1 MHQIQT
7 LNQQPQNPHK
17 RKTAQD
23 GIMKVIIEGTDKE
36 IADLILQLQR
46 SAELDDSKII
56 EKVMKSINEKMLKNS
71 DRPFYSF
78 NHL

>member
-1 MHQIQT
+1 
-7 LNQQPQNPHK
+7 
-17 RKTAQD
+17 
-23 GIMKVIIEGTDKE
+23 MKVIIEGTDKE

-46 SAELDDSKII
+46 SAELEDSKII

-71 DRPFYSF
+71 DRPVYSF